1 MTPET
6 NYVLTASSL
15 TGYIGGMAKW
25 DESIP
30 VPVRIRML
38 QYLIKVWSET
48 DGDKSTLT
56 QQWVADWKNEIE
68 KLLELDSK
76 AF

>member
-1 MTPET
+1 MTHET
-6 NYVLTASSL
+6 NYVLTASKL
-15 TGYIGGMAKW
+15 TGYIGALAKW
-25 DESIP
+25 DDSIP

-38 QYLIKVWSET
+38 QYLIEAWMET
-48 DGDKSTLT
+48 DGEKSYLT
-56 QQWVADWKNEIE
+56 QQWIEGWKNEIE